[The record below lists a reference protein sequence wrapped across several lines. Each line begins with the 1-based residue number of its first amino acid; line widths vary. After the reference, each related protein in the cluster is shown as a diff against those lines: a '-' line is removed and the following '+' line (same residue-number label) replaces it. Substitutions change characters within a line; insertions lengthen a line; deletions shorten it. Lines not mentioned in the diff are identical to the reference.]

1 MTTAPREANAGNFR
15 SFSRVSFGY
24 LSINS
29 PNTASQVKSKEF
41 VTYYNFDELN
51 GFHSCPFTFPLYF
64 SPCS

>member
-29 PNTASQVKSKEF
+29 PNTASQVKSQK
-41 VTYYNFDELN
+41 VKNLSLITISMN
-51 GFHSCPFTFPLYF
+51 
-64 SPCS
+64 